1 LSIEYTPSTITK
13 YRSGKIDDPFLPL
26 SESKKIINQQIQLA
40 EIPVSKNGVTI
51 QGYVENKTIPI
62 GGLSATG
69 FIVDYSEGIV
79 QFAASEEGKTVSV
92 SYMGRGNHY
101 ISSTRVWT
109 QQDNG
114 TVTETLADVVNN
126 MSATESARVTA
137 ENSRVSAENA
147 RANNE
152 GNRVNAENA
161 RVSAESTRTTNFT
174 TIQTNMAI
182 QWKGSVVTFA
192 ALPGSPATG
201 DAYSVTA
208 DGTSSNNGFWRWS
221 GTAWVKINAINPN
234 GTALQSDFDS
244 LDAVRADFERQRS
257 YSGVVDFNANK
268 TPANSVNGF
277 PLLLWSQNN
286 TTPLNSFGM
295 PTQTAVING
304 YKISVN
310 KADYTPGG
318 TQYSAITLNAPPT
331 YGYREDLVFLEA
343 WFPTGVRGTL
353 SWRIRVVDGVDFG
366 TYSVDGFAT
375 PLNIMNQYTLAQGGA
390 GAPMTAPDVSNVY
403 TFYSA
408 SARQATGITAK
419 KIFTDDVGLYI
430 AGLGDASSKTN
441 LATNDGYVYAIPL
454 FRIKRRNSGGYR
466 RDNLNGARDFWATT
480 QSVVFSPSLPYGSNQ
495 QITLS
500 AADYNN
506 VQVGDTLNNFGS
518 NPTLRVYVLSKDG
531 SNKVTVMNTSTNQTT
546 LVSIGNGTWGLY
558 SAPDHRPDG
567 LYSNIIDAS
576 DIIDLRHRI
585 PVNFMPNM
593 EVESTFDNLMRG
605 ALTTKDT
612 KLAQKDVY
620 GLRKAPLGLAQTLNS
635 TAVKRADG
643 TSVDLSNK
651 IGVMGRGDSVSGWTL
666 GSATVVIVQ
675 DGRSVFK
682 LSGTVPFNK
691 MFTST
696 AVQPNTYY
704 LYVATVKKISGS
716 GLVSMYLRENS
727 STNPAVAG
735 VSTAAV
741 SNTSDTTKYVTTY
754 LKYQTTGSA
763 STLIPSLEITTGDTV
778 GQAYG
783 LAVYQIDQATYNLI
797 DVDAN
802 WTGGD
807 KIGALFPYVDSYPNF
822 VENLCPTTVDAW
834 EQGSYDSSG
843 NNASTTSR
851 IRTINLIPVQPNT
864 QYSVSSN
871 GGSITVFEYQSDGT
885 FVVQGTA
892 FAPSGTF
899 TTAANTAK
907 VKIRLSNNPTS
918 TNVPDD
924 VSKLLPQLEKG
935 SVVNPFVPYGR
946 WYLDKDYL
954 ANGHMVQ
961 SGTLS
966 TFHYEGINGGN
977 FNGQRIAYGDPQQ
990 SITVVDVV
998 DPTWNGV
1005 NRPKHVI
1012 PTQATSGVW
1021 AIGDTIKIHSD
1032 YGGITGA
1039 TAGFSKIL
1047 EDKTGVTSPTTI
1059 KVSDVSKF
1067 TASDH
1072 VTRFDGVST
1081 YTVTDLTVD
1090 SVDSTNSTATLSWTG
1105 GAGLNFVSGTYLLE
1119 TSSSLPTVTATGIAG
1134 TWSGL
1139 GTKDA
1144 TYTITT
1150 APTTNTSNITI
1161 TYAVNYPAGKG
1172 LPQVATDI
1180 LKAAVNGD
1188 ELLAANTVSVK
1199 ANFAGKVSGSTDLVP
1214 HTLKGIIT
1222 TTSLTPSPGGTE
1234 VSQANYN
1241 NAFAL
1246 DGTLATTSRATLN
1259 DVSQH
1264 VFQFDLIRAIEDKYG
1279 EIPADGTASK
1289 KTWLTNNITQ
1299 ISCTWNGYG
1308 SGLAGNKA
1316 YVAEWINGA
1325 WNASPAS
1332 HTNGTVTSLTRN
1344 NTVISSVV
1352 DSNGFYYALAYADAS
1367 DGVTASTINTDYVE
1381 LSITLKTSA
1390 ISAFDSTTEASG
1402 FTTLQPTNPFPVLSE
1417 NMLDQ
1422 NQAFPLDTSGWASY
1436 NGGALSV
1443 TTPGTITI
1451 ATPGTSSPEGGV
1463 LSAGSAK
1470 AGEYFTAT
1478 CLVSGSGTINVQLY
1492 RDSSVQMAA
1501 QSVTLS
1507 STPTKITLTGKADAD
1522 TSSAI
1527 RLYFRTPSVSA
1538 VTVNVSQ
1545 IKLQK
1550 GVTATEWTPGRKR
1563 KVTLNFLGKVAGST
1577 VEVPHRGLWTHGST
1591 FPNPTTVTG
1600 EISNSEYSSIVKQD
1614 GVLDFYSAGTT
1625 GEYAQFI
1632 YEFDLSHLGMTTAQL
1647 KAAVRSMTISW
1658 TGYGSGDNA
1667 SVLTN
1672 GATLKAWKGSW
1683 STSGDT
1689 LYGTNTT
1696 SSPATISQTTSSNTY
1711 IDNNQK
1717 IYVLVHSTY
1726 PASATNP
1733 SNIYTDYVKL
1743 DVTLADYVDYTKSN
1757 IVKIRPETKEMK
1769 LWFPAK
1775 SSKYLGGNLGEASQV
1790 ELWYRYVP
1798 YQGQGSISKS
1808 KILAVGTPIIT
1819 TLGTGSATSDGDP
1832 VGDKNITTRLPSPT
1846 ADYNLIADKFT
1857 SEGVLTTFDSLT
1869 LKRMPLASSG
1879 NYRFVP
1885 TAGLYFE
1892 PNSTTSESVVRGS
1905 TQDVRLSSDTVS
1917 GSVALGNYKFSIPT
1931 TLPTEALI
1939 YLPMLVSDSGE
1950 LKLVVVSFR
1959 KSKSS
1964 TLLFKS
1970 TEAVYDHFKLAGR
1983 PLVKGV

>member
-1 LSIEYTPSTITK
+1 
-13 YRSGKIDDPFLPL
+13 
-26 SESKKIINQQIQLA
+26 
-40 EIPVSKNGVTI
+40 
-51 QGYVENKTIPI
+51 
-62 GGLSATG
+62 
-69 FIVDYSEGIV
+69 
-79 QFAASEEGKTVSV
+79 
-92 SYMGRGNHY
+92 
-101 ISSTRVWT
+101 
-109 QQDNG
+109 
-114 TVTETLADVVNN
+114 
-126 MSATESARVTA
+126 
-137 ENSRVSAENA
+137 
-147 RANNE
+147 
-152 GNRVNAENA
+152 
-161 RVSAESTRTTNFT
+161 
-174 TIQTNMAI
+174 
-182 QWKGSVVTFA
+182 
-192 ALPGSPATG
+192 
-201 DAYSVTA
+201 
-208 DGTSSNNGFWRWS
+208 
-221 GTAWVKINAINPN
+221 
-234 GTALQSDFDS
+234 
-244 LDAVRADFERQRS
+244 
-257 YSGVVDFNANK
+257 
-268 TPANSVNGF
+268 
-277 PLLLWSQNN
+277 
-286 TTPLNSFGM
+286 
-295 PTQTAVING
+295 
-304 YKISVN
+304 
-310 KADYTPGG
+310 
-318 TQYSAITLNAPPT
+318 
-331 YGYREDLVFLEA
+331 
-343 WFPTGVRGTL
+343 
-353 SWRIRVVDGVDFG
+353 
-366 TYSVDGFAT
+366 
-375 PLNIMNQYTLAQGGA
+375 
-390 GAPMTAPDVSNVY
+390 
-403 TFYSA
+403 
-408 SARQATGITAK
+408 
-419 KIFTDDVGLYI
+419 
-430 AGLGDASSKTN
+430 
-441 LATNDGYVYAIPL
+441 
-454 FRIKRRNSGGYR
+454 
-466 RDNLNGARDFWATT
+466 
-480 QSVVFSPSLPYGSNQ
+480 
-495 QITLS
+495 
-500 AADYNN
+500 
-506 VQVGDTLNNFGS
+506 
-518 NPTLRVYVLSKDG
+518 
-531 SNKVTVMNTSTNQTT
+531 
-546 LVSIGNGTWGLY
+546 
-558 SAPDHRPDG
+558 
-567 LYSNIIDAS
+567 
-576 DIIDLRHRI
+576 
-585 PVNFMPNM
+585 
-593 EVESTFDNLMRG
+593 
-605 ALTTKDT
+605 
-612 KLAQKDVY
+612 
-620 GLRKAPLGLAQTLNS
+620 
-635 TAVKRADG
+635 
-643 TSVDLSNK
+643 
-651 IGVMGRGDSVSGWTL
+651 
-666 GSATVVIVQ
+666 
-675 DGRSVFK
+675 
-682 LSGTVPFNK
+682 
-691 MFTST
+691 
-696 AVQPNTYY
+696 
-704 LYVATVKKISGS
+704 
-716 GLVSMYLRENS
+716 
-727 STNPAVAG
+727 
-735 VSTAAV
+735 
-741 SNTSDTTKYVTTY
+741 
-754 LKYQTTGSA
+754 
-763 STLIPSLEITTGDTV
+763 
-778 GQAYG
+778 
-783 LAVYQIDQATYNLI
+783 
-797 DVDAN
+797 
-802 WTGGD
+802 
-807 KIGALFPYVDSYPNF
+807 
-822 VENLCPTTVDAW
+822 
-834 EQGSYDSSG
+834 
-843 NNASTTSR
+843 
-851 IRTINLIPVQPNT
+851 
-864 QYSVSSN
+864 
-871 GGSITVFEYQSDGT
+871 
-885 FVVQGTA
+885 
-892 FAPSGTF
+892 
-899 TTAANTAK
+899 
-907 VKIRLSNNPTS
+907 
-918 TNVPDD
+918 
-924 VSKLLPQLEKG
+924 
-935 SVVNPFVPYGR
+935 
-946 WYLDKDYL
+946 
-954 ANGHMVQ
+954 
-961 SGTLS
+961 
-966 TFHYEGINGGN
+966 
-977 FNGQRIAYGDPQQ
+977 
-990 SITVVDVV
+990 VDVV